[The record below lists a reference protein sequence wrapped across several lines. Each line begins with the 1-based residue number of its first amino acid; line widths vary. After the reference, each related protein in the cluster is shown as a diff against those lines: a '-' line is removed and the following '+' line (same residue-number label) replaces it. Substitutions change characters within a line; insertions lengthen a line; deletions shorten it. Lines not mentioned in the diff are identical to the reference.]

1 MYHTCTIRF
10 KKIQHK
16 IRKQVIKLSDLFL
29 PREKPSLWT
38 SQTFSDPYQA
48 CSAAICSSVLTW
60 LTKRTRI
67 KMTGHHSR
75 MVTLSLY
82 ETASISS
89 LIPAMCWWD
98 LSEKTVRL
106 ITMQGDEKWI
116 WRFHTPLSTAF
127 SLHCVMCERF
137 QTGQMSKHWA
147 LGVCDGGSVVTLV
160 TKTPGI
166 TTAQWTQT
174 RSKWRGKTQ

>member
-1 MYHTCTIRF
+1 MITKCFPGPLEQLKVYLNFSIQIETKKNSPSTQVVYLYLLAHITFIYVPYMQNKL

-82 ETASISS
+82 ETASTSS
-89 LIPAMCWWD
+89 LIPAMC
-98 LSEKTVRL
+98 
-106 ITMQGDEKWI
+106 
-116 WRFHTPLSTAF
+116 
-127 SLHCVMCERF
+127 
-137 QTGQMSKHWA
+137 
-147 LGVCDGGSVVTLV
+147 
-160 TKTPGI
+160 
-166 TTAQWTQT
+166 
-174 RSKWRGKTQ
+174 